1 MALVPVARDQASA
14 VFFDGTRVGELR
26 LPRRRDTGE
35 HLSPHT
41 PIAADDDVE
50 QVAASG
56 TGRVVS
62 WTVVHHKLP
71 DGGSFRLVVGIVELD
86 EGPWWW
92 TRLDDVDPDADL
104 TGLRVQVA
112 FEPSGPEPEHEVV
125 PYFRPSSPH

>member
-1 MALVPVARDQASA
+1 MALVPVARDRASA
-14 VFFDGTRVGELR
+14 AFFDGTRLGELR

-35 HLSPHT
+35 YLSPHT
-41 PIAADDDVE
+41 PIAPDDDVE

-56 TGRVVS
+56 AGRVVS
-62 WTVVHHKLP
+62 WSAVHHKLP

-92 TRLDDVDPDADL
+92 TRLDEVDGEADL
-104 TGLRVQVA
+104 TDMRVQVA

-125 PYFRPSSPH
+125 PYFRPARG

>member
-1 MALVPVARDQASA
+1 MALVPVVRDHASA
-14 VFFDGTRVGELR
+14 AFFDGTRAGRFL

-50 QVAASG
+50 HVPASG
-56 TGRVVS
+56 AGKVVS
-62 WTVVHHKLP
+62 WSAVHHTRP

-92 TRLDDVDPDADL
+92 TRLEDVDPDTDL
-104 TGLRVQVA
+104 TDLRVEVV
-112 FEPSGPEPEHEVV
+112 FEPSGEEPEHEVV
-125 PYFRPSSPH
+125 PCFRPA

>member
-1 MALVPVARDQASA
+1 MALVPVTRDRASA
-14 VFFDGTRVGELR
+14 AFFDGTRRGELL

-41 PIAADDDVE
+41 PISPDDDVE
-50 QVAASG
+50 QVPAAG

-71 DGGSFRLVVGIVELD
+71 DGGAFRLVVGIVELD

-92 TRLDDVDPDADL
+92 TRLAEVDPDSDL
-104 TGLRVQVA
+104 TGLRVRVA
-112 FEPSGPEPEHEVV
+112 FEPSGPDPDHEVV
-125 PYFRPSSPH
+125 PYFVPEE